1 MKRTAA
7 AVSVTV
13 ALLAAGCGD
22 QGGLEILRVCGDD
35 TAATSDDPR
44 CSTRDGFRDEP
55 DGKGQG
61 MFRPRGF

>member
-1 MKRTAA
+1 MKKTAA

-22 QGGLEILRVCGDD
+22 QGGLEIMRVCGDE

-44 CSTRDGFRDEP
+44 CAGRDGFP
-55 DGKGQG
+55 DQPGDKGQG
-61 MFRPRGF
+61 LFRPRGF